1 MIYTEESGG
10 FEKDE
15 GQDLIVKNTGDVLIM
30 VIVMGPG
37 FSSLGGKICI
47 KKYLLENARPH
58 RYSIQ
63 ELVDKSYCLLIILP

>member
-1 MIYTEESGG
+1 MIYTEESSG

-15 GQDLIVKNTGDVLIM
+15 GQGLIVKKGDVLI
-30 VIVMGPG
+30 VIIVMGSG

-58 RYSIQ
+58 RYSIGRGG
-63 ELVDKSYCLLIILP
+63 K